1 MKTSK
6 EAWNKIYNI
15 ASETVK
21 KYEVL
26 NVPFTETN
34 IYIYYIPKGGFYT
47 QKDFDSMKKLC
58 VELEEAFESE
68 KNSGLI
74 EMNISEDFS
83 EKRITIT
90 RK

>member
-1 MKTSK
+1 
-6 EAWNKIYNI
+6 
-15 ASETVK
+15 
-21 KYEVL
+21 
-26 NVPFTETN
+26 
-34 IYIYYIPKGGFYT
+34 
-47 QKDFDSMKKLC
+47 MKKLC